1 MMNIDFEAQQLAQ
14 AQLDAGERL
23 LWHGRPDPKRQ
34 MLGGLA
40 VMLFG
45 IPWTAFALFW
55 TGAASGLIWGEGS
68 LGWHSLFGLFGV
80 PFVLVGFGML
90 AAPYWAYRRA
100 QRTVYAISS
109 RRALIISGTF
119 ARKIQSFAAPDIG
132 IIERTDRRN
141 GKGDV
146 MFATT
151 TVNRN
156 IQRIG
161 FTGITE
167 ARHVERLLLD
177 TFKHDEAD
185 KSAEDTASRRFSP
198 FS

>member
-1 MMNIDFEAQQLAQ
+1 
-14 AQLDAGERL
+14 
-23 LWHGRPDPKRQ
+23 
-34 MLGGLA
+34 
-40 VMLFG
+40 
-45 IPWTAFALFW
+45 
-55 TGAASGLIWGEGS
+55 
-68 LGWHSLFGLFGV
+68 
-80 PFVLVGFGML
+80 
-90 AAPYWAYRRA
+90 PYWAYRRA

-167 ARHVERLLLD
+167 ARRVERLLLD

-185 KSAEDTASRRFSP
+185 KSAEDMASRSFSP